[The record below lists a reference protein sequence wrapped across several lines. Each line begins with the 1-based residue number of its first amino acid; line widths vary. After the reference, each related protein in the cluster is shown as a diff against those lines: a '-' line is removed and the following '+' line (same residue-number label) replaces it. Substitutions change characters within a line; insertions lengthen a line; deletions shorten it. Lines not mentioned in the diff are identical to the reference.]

1 MSGMS
6 SFRAEESTCGACR
19 RVPANGRSV
28 NAVAITAEDRESVIR
43 NLRRFTRDNDA
54 AEDCFQA
61 AYIRLEEYRRTE
73 AVESD
78 VRFLARAARNI
89 AIDEV
94 RKVKVRA
101 DSLDGLRDQ
110 MKDFQSAQPLQDEVL
125 VVRERLSSARRV
137 LEALPERTRTIF
149 LMHRF
154 TRAKYREIAI
164 EFGISVSAVE
174 KHIAKASL
182 ALAESIEQ
190 EDETLEL

>member
-1 MSGMS
+1 VSAS
-6 SFRAEESTCGACR
+6 
-19 RVPANGRSV
+19 GRSPHGV
-28 NAVAITAEDRESVIR
+28 VITAKDRESVIR
-43 NLRRFTRDNDA
+43 NLRRFTRDIDA

-73 AVESD
+73 AVDSD

-94 RKVKVRA
+94 RKVKVRG
-101 DSLDGLRDQ
+101 DSLTGLRAQ
-110 MKDFQSAQPLQDEVL
+110 MEDLQSTQPLQDEVL
-125 VVRERLSSARRV
+125 VLRERLSSARCV

-149 LMHRF
+149 MMHRF

-182 ALAESIEQ
+182 ALAESIEH
-190 EDETLEL
+190 EDEAMEL